1 MSVGCGSVPPVSRR
15 RDPFARAVG
24 RRRRRVNRV
33 VTALATIVSA
43 LLAALVL
50 TATDTGDRLGLPDP
64 LGARQPTGT
73 VVGVTAQ
80 QLAEAQA
87 ALATLPVKGRAP
99 RTGYE
104 RELFGD
110 GWVDVDGNGCDTR
123 NDVLARDLGDLTTDP
138 ATGGCVVLT
147 GRLLD
152 PYSDEEIL
160 FERGEGSVDVQIDH
174 VVALSDAWQKGAQQ
188 WSVAQRVAFAN
199 DPANLLAV
207 DGDLN
212 QAKGAS
218 DAATWLPPHRGFRC
232 RYVQLQV
239 TVKAAHGLW
248 VTAAERD
255 AIARELDRCVVVDE
269 LPEPP

>member
-1 MSVGCGSVPPVSRR
+1 MSRR
-15 RDPFARAVG
+15 RDPFARAAG
-24 RRRRRVNRV
+24 RRRRRANRV
-33 VTALATIVSA
+33 VTVLATVASV
-43 LLAALVL
+43 LLAALLL
-50 TATDTGDRLGLPDP
+50 TATDSADRWGLPDP

-80 QLAEAQA
+80 QLADARA

-110 GWVDVDGNGCDTR
+110 GWVDVDRNGCDTR
-123 NDVLARDLGDLTTDP
+123 NDVLARDLADVTTDP

-152 PYSDEEIL
+152 PYSDEEIA
-160 FERGEGSVDVQIDH
+160 FERGERSVDVQIDH

-188 WSVAQRVAFAN
+188 WSPEQRVAFAN

-255 AIARELDRCVVVDE
+255 AIDRELDRCVVVDE
-269 LPEPP
+269 LLEPVPP

>member
-1 MSVGCGSVPPVSRR
+1 M
-15 RDPFARAVG
+15 
-24 RRRRRVNRV
+24 
-33 VTALATIVSA
+33 TALATIASV
-43 LLAALVL
+43 LLAALLL
-50 TATDTGDRLGLPDP
+50 TATDTADRLGLPDP

-80 QLAEAQA
+80 QLAEARA
-87 ALATLPVKGRAP
+87 ALTTLPVKGRAP

-110 GWVDVDGNGCDTR
+110 GWVDVDRNGCDTR
-123 NDVLARDLGDLTTDP
+123 NDVLARDLTDVTTDP
-138 ATGGCVVLT
+138 ITGGCVVLA
-147 GRLLD
+147 GRLRD
-152 PYSDEEIL
+152 PYSDREL
-160 FERGEGSVDVQIDH
+160 VFERGERSADVQVDH

-188 WSVAQRVAFAN
+188 WSAEQRVAFAN

-207 DGDLN
+207 DGELN

-269 LPEPP
+269 LLGETPG